1 MTDSFRNHIIGDPK
15 NDHRTVDELIAVTLS
30 EQDEDL
36 YWDAVGALQWRGSEE
51 VLDRAAQLCRS
62 VCTVERRT
70 GADILG
76 QLGVPDRTFP
86 EYCLQILL
94 GMLESDQAH
103 GVLRSILIALSHL
116 HLSEVIAPALR
127 FRGHVDS
134 EVRHGVVL
142 ALMGHEDVQAIEA
155 LIELTSDPEAHVR
168 DWATFALG
176 TQVEVDTP
184 DLRDALMERL
194 ADNDDDTR
202 CEALVGLARRGDRRV
217 LPALQSS
224 LSSDSVCSMEV
235 EAAALIGDP
244 LLLKELVALREWWD
258 VDRALLDEAIQ
269 ACSPAP
275 TGIC

>member
-1 MTDSFRNHIIGDPK
+1 MADSFRKYVVGDPK
-15 NDHRTVDELIAVTLS
+15 NDPRTVDELISVTLS

-36 YWDAVGALQWRGSEE
+36 FWDAVWALQWRGSHE

-62 VCTVERRT
+62 FCVMERRT

-86 EYCLQILL
+86 ERCLQILL
-94 GMLESDQAH
+94 GMLECEQDH
-103 GVLRSILIALSHL
+103 GVLQSIVVALSHL
-116 HLSEVIAPALR
+116 RLSEVIEPVLR
-127 FRGHVDS
+127 FRDHVDP

-155 LIELTSDPEAHVR
+155 LIELTRDQEAHVR

-184 DLRDALMERL
+184 DLRDALMERV

-202 CEALVGLARRGDRRV
+202 CEALVGLARRGNRRV

-224 LSSDSVCSMEV
+224 FSSDSVCSMEV

-258 VDRALLDEAIQ
+258 VDKALLDEAIR
-269 ACSPAP
+269 ACSNAR
-275 TGIC
+275 TGPR

>member
-1 MTDSFRNHIIGDPK
+1 VTDSFRNHIIGDPK
-15 NDHRTVDELIAVTLS
+15 NDPRTVDELISVTLS
-30 EQDEDL
+30 EQDEAL
-36 YWDAVGALQWRGSEE
+36 FWDAVWALQWRGSHE
-51 VLDRAAQLCRS
+51 VLDRASQLCRS
-62 VCTVERRT
+62 FCTVERRT

-76 QLGVPDRTFP
+76 QLGLPDRTFP
-86 EYCLQILL
+86 RHCLQILL
-94 GMLESDQAH
+94 GMLEREQDH
-103 GVLRSILIALSHL
+103 GVLQSIVVALSHL
-116 HLSEVIAPALR
+116 RLSEVIEPVLR
-127 FRGHVDS
+127 FRDHVDP

-155 LIELTSDPEAHVR
+155 LIELTRDREVHVR

-176 TQVEVDTP
+176 TQIEVDTP

-202 CEALVGLARRGDRRV
+202 CEALVGLARRRDRRV
-217 LPALQSS
+217 LPALQRS

-235 EAAALIGDP
+235 EAAAMIGDP

-275 TGIC
+275 TGAR